1 MEVIKL
7 NNLYSNRTLE
17 NTDEEIIKQ
26 QKSKAREKR
35 MKQKQR
41 DKEKQEQEF
50 NFDTET
56 VIGMTNKNNARAR
69 EELQKKMYKQE
80 RMKQRKKKRIKK
92 ILKWTTILGLLMGGT
107 TFALVSPI
115 FNIQEIQVVGN
126 VLLQPETIIS
136 LSGLSKEQNIFRF
149 VSQQIEEK
157 VKENPYVQTAKVS
170 RIFPSTVQIEVIER
184 ERDFNI
190 EFMNGYAYINK
201 QGYILEVSDSK
212 LDVPVIQGIT
222 TPEENIVPG
231 NRLQSEDLEKLETVI
246 EMVSLWK
253 TNGIE
258 QNINSIDITNKNEYS
273 LYIEQE
279 KKKIYLGDKS
289 NLNNKI
295 LWVEAIMNDNKEV
308 EGEIYVNGEL
318 NGNFR
323 PRFKQKV

>member
-258 QNINSIDITNKNEYS
+258 
-273 LYIEQE
+273 
-279 KKKIYLGDKS
+279 
-289 NLNNKI
+289 
-295 LWVEAIMNDNKEV
+295 
-308 EGEIYVNGEL
+308 
-318 NGNFR
+318 
-323 PRFKQKV
+323 